1 MQRNYKK
8 AVVGT
13 NTQSAAMIFKT
24 DAPLDDRTAVRC
36 KGALISQTA
45 LGKNNTSDKGWL
57 FNGLIVCDLETGDLY
72 TLYNKA
78 AITLYSDSALDAM
91 SEEQID
97 EAVAL
102 GWRKMA
108 TKADIEGLSG
118 LWEFKGVA
126 ESISP
131 DKDVIFVKNLYI
143 TITSPFNTTISYEC
157 VGFEYDIALNKY
169 YKWVNRTGVIYSK
182 EGDTEKLYQK
192 AAIDSDDSGDSDDD
206 YIVLYVQDPE
216 GNLYFKT
223 DAASGKEW
231 ERLTDGQK
239 VYTTEAHAD
248 VATNVSFYLSS
259 TATGTPMFTADIKN
273 YVGSIFE
280 PIDDT
285 SFYELP
291 EAVTAS
297 SENNGWVYQ
306 IEDKEYAS
314 NGLIWV
320 ELGSPKEDLNWLV
333 IS

>member
-97 EAVAL
+97 AAIAR

-118 LWEFKGVA
+118 LWKFKGVA

-131 DKDVIFVKNLYI
+131 DKDTIFVRNLH
-143 TITSPFNTTISYEC
+143 ISDGSNVSYKC
-157 VGFEYDIALNKY
+157 AGFEYDIAFNKY
-169 YKWVNRTGVIYSK
+169 FKWVNDTDSVYSK
-182 EGDTEKLYQK
+182 EEDDEKLYRK
-192 AAIDSDDSGDSDDD
+192 LEIESDDSSDSSDSDDD
-206 YIVLYVQDPE
+206 YLVLYVQDPD

-223 DAASGKEW
+223 SDSSGKEW
-231 ERLTDGQK
+231 ERLSDGQK
-239 VYTTEAHAD
+239 VYTAIPYTEE
-248 VATNVSFYLSS
+248 ATNVSFYLSS
-259 TATGTPMFTADIKN
+259 TATGTPLLTADIES

-280 PIDDT
+280 SIGDT

-297 SENNGWVYQ
+297 SENNGQVYQ